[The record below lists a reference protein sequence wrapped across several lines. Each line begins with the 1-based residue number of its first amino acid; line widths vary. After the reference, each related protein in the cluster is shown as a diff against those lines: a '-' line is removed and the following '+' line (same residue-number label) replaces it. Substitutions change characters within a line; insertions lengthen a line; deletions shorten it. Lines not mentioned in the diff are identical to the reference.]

1 MRPWFLSPPNSL
13 FMSSPECIDPIQLV
27 LSKATPQVI
36 EIVPMQLKKKEDK
49 MKKVA
54 FIMVVFAS
62 LVFCPS
68 DGQSL
73 EVGDN
78 APDFSLVD
86 VSGKEITLSE
96 FKGNKNVVLV
106 FYSEHK

>member
-1 MRPWFLSPPNSL
+1 
-13 FMSSPECIDPIQLV
+13 
-27 LSKATPQVI
+27 
-36 EIVPMQLKKKEDK
+36 
-49 MKKVA
+49 MKK
-54 FIMVVFAS
+54 IGLTLLVFAS

-68 DGQSL
+68 DGQSV

-86 VSGKEITLSE
+86 VSGKEITLGD
-96 FKGNKNVVLV
+96 FKGNKNVVLI

>member
-1 MRPWFLSPPNSL
+1 
-13 FMSSPECIDPIQLV
+13 
-27 LSKATPQVI
+27 
-36 EIVPMQLKKKEDK
+36 
-49 MKKVA
+49 MKKIGLI
-54 FIMVVFAS
+54 FLVFAS

-78 APDFSLVD
+78 APDFSLID
-86 VSGKEITLSE
+86 GSGKEITLGE

>member
-1 MRPWFLSPPNSL
+1 
-13 FMSSPECIDPIQLV
+13 
-27 LSKATPQVI
+27 
-36 EIVPMQLKKKEDK
+36 
-49 MKKVA
+49 MKKIA
-54 FIMVVFAS
+54 LIMAVFAF
-62 LVFCPS
+62 LAFYPS

-86 VSGKEITLSE
+86 VSGKEITLGG
-96 FKGNKNVVLV
+96 FKGSKNVVLI